1 MVASMLVVAAG
12 GIPSRSVAIR
22 PRDGIILSKQAL
34 ASLSKIMAFWR
45 V

>member
-1 MVASMLVVAAG
+1 MVESMLVVAVA

-22 PRDGIILSKQAL
+22 PRDRIILSKQAL
-34 ASLSKIMAFWR
+34 ASLSKIMAFWQ